1 MIIYPIK
8 FTPILK
14 EKIWGGNKLNKI
26 LGKVSDK
33 SGVGESWEIS
43 DVEENISVVSNGSY
57 QGQDLKELIKN
68 HKAAILGSNNFK
80 NFGCNFPLL
89 IKFLDARTDLS
100 VQVHPD
106 NDMAKRYHDSFGKT
120 EMWYIMDS
128 DTNADIVLGL
138 KNKNI
143 NPDIL
148 DDINADNVKT
158 VFNRETVKNG
168 DSFFIPA
175 GKIHAIGAGVLAAEI
190 QQTSDITY
198 RVYDWDRKDDKGNKR
213 DLHLDLAKKSIKPFY
228 SNERAS
234 YKLRSNEK
242 ANLVKCDYF
251 TTNILDISENQ
262 VVDYSALDSFVI
274 FMCVEGELNITLNNG
289 SEILKKGETALI
301 PALTNKVHLD
311 SVNAKVLEIYI
322 D

>member
-1 MIIYPIK
+1 M
-8 FTPILK
+8 
-14 EKIWGGNKLNKI
+14 
-26 LGKVSDK
+26 
-33 SGVGESWEIS
+33 
-43 DVEENISVVSNGSY
+43 VSNGSY
-57 QGQDLKELIKN
+57 QGQDLKELIKK
-68 HKAAILGSNNFK
+68 HKEAILGSNNFK

-106 NDMAKRYHDSFGKT
+106 NDMAKQYHDSFGKT

-128 DTNADIVLGL
+128 DKNADIVLGL

-158 VFNRETVKNG
+158 VFNREPVKNG

-198 RVYDWDRKDDKGNKR
+198 RVYDWDRIDDKGSKR
-213 DLHLDLAKKSIKPFY
+213 DLHLELAKKSIKPFS
-228 SNERAS
+228 SNGRAS
-234 YKLRSNEK
+234 YNLRSNDK

-274 FMCVEGELNITLNNG
+274 FMCVEGELNITLNNR
-289 SEILKKGETALI
+289 SEVLKKGETALL
-301 PALTNKVHLD
+301 PALTNKVDLY
-311 SVNAKVLEIYI
+311 SGNAKVLEIYI